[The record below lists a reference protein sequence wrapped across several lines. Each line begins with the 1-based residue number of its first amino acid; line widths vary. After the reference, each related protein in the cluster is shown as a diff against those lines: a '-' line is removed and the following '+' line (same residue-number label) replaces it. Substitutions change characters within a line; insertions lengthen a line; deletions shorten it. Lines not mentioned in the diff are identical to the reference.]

1 MNVRRVAS
9 ELCWFAASG
18 LALAS
23 FAFVLAWIDAGTDYV
38 VPPLRDS
45 LLILSAVALAVMAL
59 LIALA
64 FSMERQTDDE
74 NRDRTRSAALKTPD

>member
-9 ELCWFAASG
+9 ELCWFSTSG

-23 FAFVLAWIDAGTDYV
+23 FALVLAWIDGGTDYLV
-38 VPPLRDS
+38 SPLRDS
-45 LLILSAVALAVMAL
+45 LLILSAVALALMAL

-64 FSMERQTDDE
+64 FSIERETDGE
-74 NRDRTRSAALKTPD
+74 NRDGTRAGALKTD